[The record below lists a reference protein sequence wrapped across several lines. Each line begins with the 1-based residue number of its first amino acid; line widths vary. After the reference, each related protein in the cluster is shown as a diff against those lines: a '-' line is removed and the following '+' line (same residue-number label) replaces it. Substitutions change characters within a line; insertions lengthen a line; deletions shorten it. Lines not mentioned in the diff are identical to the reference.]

1 MPLLLLVFCTV
12 TSGYTFRYTVTYHY
26 LIPLNNL
33 YNYQSLLVVVSIHR
47 PRGIFILQTS
57 DFEIQTLQ
65 LAFQT
70 SKFGL
75 QTCSLHDNFLCT
87 QAQTIFFRTIL
98 IVKTA
103 LASCLTSTGGH
114 QPNLLK
120 GILIISFTPNYCS
133 NWPITRFYFI
143 SGTKVSIFSYD
154 GDHFWWLIR

>member
-1 MPLLLLVFCTV
+1 MEIIWRRNKRKYQTQKIAKCTV
-12 TSGYTFRYTVTYHY
+12 TSSSYQHNATVTSGVLYCCFLLYFRVYCNMSLSYTFKST
-26 LIPLNNL
+26 
-33 YNYQSLLVVVSIHR
+33 YNYQSLCVVVSIHR

-75 QTCSLHDNFLCT
+75 QTCSLHDKCLCT

-103 LASCLTSTGGH
+103 LAAMFDIGWGSSTK
-114 QPNLLK
+114 PLK
-120 GILIISFTPNYCS
+120 GDPNYIIY
-133 NWPITRFYFI
+133 P
-143 SGTKVSIFSYD
+143 K
-154 GDHFWWLIR
+154 FW